1 MSRGAPPGFP
11 RCDGCA
17 GVVECALNPGVTLNG
32 SPASKEAAMPD
43 AQDLKEQLLRTD
55 AEYRELYQLHHE
67 LDEQIRSMATNP
79 HPSESE
85 QLEEVQLKKRKL
97 QLKDRMEDIVR
108 RYESPPTSGPSP
120 NFAHA

>member
-1 MSRGAPPGFP
+1 
-11 RCDGCA
+11 
-17 GVVECALNPGVTLNG
+17 
-32 SPASKEAAMPD
+32 MPD

-79 HPSESE
+79 HPSEEE

-108 RYESPPTSGPSP
+108 RAEASPPSGPST

>member
-1 MSRGAPPGFP
+1 
-11 RCDGCA
+11 
-17 GVVECALNPGVTLNG
+17 VTLTG

-55 AEYRELYQLHHE
+55 AEYRELYQLHHQ
-67 LDEQIRSMATNP
+67 LDEQIRSMSTNL
-79 HPSESE
+79 HPSDSE
-85 QLEEVQLKKRKL
+85 QLEEIQLKKRKL

-108 RYESPPTSGPSP
+108 RYAAPPPSGPSP

>member
-1 MSRGAPPGFP
+1 
-11 RCDGCA
+11 
-17 GVVECALNPGVTLNG
+17 
-32 SPASKEAAMPD
+32 MPD

-67 LDEQIRSMATNP
+67 LDEQIRTLSDTP
-79 HPSESE
+79 HLSESG
-85 QLEEVQLKKRKL
+85 QLEEIQLKKRKL

-108 RYESPPTSGPSP
+108 RYTSPPASGPST

>member
-1 MSRGAPPGFP
+1 
-11 RCDGCA
+11 
-17 GVVECALNPGVTLNG
+17 
-32 SPASKEAAMPD
+32 MPD

-55 AEYRELYQLHHE
+55 AEYRELYQLHHQ

-79 HPSESE
+79 HPSDSE
-85 QLEEVQLKKRKL
+85 QLQEVQLKKRKL

-108 RYESPPTSGPSP
+108 RYAAPPPSGPSQ

>member
-1 MSRGAPPGFP
+1 MAHRIP
-11 RCDGCA
+11 RCDA
-17 GVVECALNPGVTLNG
+17 RVTVVQSPLNPGVTLNG

-55 AEYRELYQLHHE
+55 AEYRELYQLHHQ
-67 LDEQIRSMATNP
+67 LDEQIRSMSTNP
-79 HPSESE
+79 HLSDSE
-85 QLEEVQLKKRKL
+85 QLEEIRLKKRKL

-108 RYESPPTSGPSP
+108 RYAAPPQSGPSQ